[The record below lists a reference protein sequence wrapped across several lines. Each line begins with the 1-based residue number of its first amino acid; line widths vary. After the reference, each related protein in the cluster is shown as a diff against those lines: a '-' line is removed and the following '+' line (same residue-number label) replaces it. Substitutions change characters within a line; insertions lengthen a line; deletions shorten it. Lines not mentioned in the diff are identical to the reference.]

1 MYRAGALL
9 PLLEYGRMERYHLID
24 TTMNVQKYKDELMLV
39 GRVLASIIFIVAG
52 FSKIGTFAATSGYV
66 GSVLPFPELIT
77 ALVIVIELVGG
88 LMVLVGFKMQLAAWS
103 IAIFTLLAAFLFHFD
118 LADQM
123 QSGQFMKNLSIA
135 GGFIYLAL
143 VGPGKYAL
151 GGMMKKKDSV
161 TPAM

>member
-1 MYRAGALL
+1 M
-9 PLLEYGRMERYHLID
+9 
-24 TTMNVQKYKDELMLV
+24 QKYKDELMLI
-39 GRVLASIIFIVAG
+39 GRVLASILFIVAG
-52 FSKIGTFAATSGYV
+52 FSKIGTFAGTSAYV
-66 GSVLPFPELIT
+66 GTVLPFPEVIT

-88 LMVLVGFKMQLAAWS
+88 LMVLVGFRMQLAAAS
-103 IAIFTLLAAFLFHFD
+103 IAIFSILAAFLFHFD

-143 VGPGKYAL
+143 VGPGKYSL
-151 GGMMKKKDSV
+151 GRMMGKKTI